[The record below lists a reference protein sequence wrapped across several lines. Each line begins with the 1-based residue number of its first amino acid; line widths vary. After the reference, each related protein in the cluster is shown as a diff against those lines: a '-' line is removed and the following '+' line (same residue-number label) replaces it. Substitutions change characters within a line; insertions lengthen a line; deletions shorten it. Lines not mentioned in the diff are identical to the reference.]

1 MCRHLAY
8 LGPPVSLRSVLTD
21 PAHSLYKQAW
31 APRRQRHG
39 TVNADGFGVGWY
51 ADGDPVPARYRR
63 GGPIWADLSLPD
75 IARVTR
81 SGAVLA
87 AVRSATPGTAAGE
100 QAAAPFGRDRWLF
113 SHNGSL
119 GDWPAVGRAAGG
131 RRPSRRRPIPVSRPC
146 CRLRRWSTRRSCGRW
161 CCGGCGRAARWRAAL
176 AATIAA
182 VEAAG
187 ATGRFNFLLTDGRSI
202 AATACGDTLWYRAS
216 PGAVTVASE
225 PDDDG
230 PGWTEVPDRHVLT
243 ATPARA
249 AAQPLAGAANH
260 RATNHGATRRAAGPP
275 PPTCPV
281 HRQRRQHRRDLD
293 LMTTI
298 EHRLPADYR
307 AASLRADARAGLT
320 ATPKSLPPKW
330 FYDAQGSALFEKITE
345 LPEYYPTRAERA
357 ILRAVAPE
365 VAALTGASALVELG
379 SGSSE
384 KTRLLLSALRDAGTL
399 RGYVPVDV
407 SESALAAAGDALAGE
422 YPGLAVHA
430 VVADFEKYLGVPSG
444 SGAAPARP
452 PKAPPTTLGNGGGPR
467 LVAFLGSTIGNMVP
481 AERAVFLRRV
491 RAQLRPGDAFLLGTD
506 LVKDPVVLVAAY
518 DDSAGVTAAFNKNVL
533 AVLNAELGAD
543 FDLDAFDHVAV
554 WDAGREWIEMRLR
567 AASPQTVRVAGLDLT
582 VRFAAGE
589 EMRTEVSAKF
599 RESGVRA
606 ELAAAGL
613 AMRSW
618 WTDPDGQFGLSLA
631 VPA

>member
-1 MCRHLAY
+1 
-8 LGPPVSLRSVLTD
+8 
-21 PAHSLYKQAW
+21 
-31 APRRQRHG
+31 
-39 TVNADGFGVGWY
+39 
-51 ADGDPVPARYRR
+51 
-63 GGPIWADLSLPD
+63 
-75 IARVTR
+75 
-81 SGAVLA
+81 
-87 AVRSATPGTAAGE
+87 
-100 QAAAPFGRDRWLF
+100 
-113 SHNGSL
+113 
-119 GDWPAVGRAAGG
+119 
-131 RRPSRRRPIPVSRPC
+131 
-146 CRLRRWSTRRSCGRW
+146 
-161 CCGGCGRAARWRAAL
+161 
-176 AATIAA
+176 
-182 VEAAG
+182 
-187 ATGRFNFLLTDGRSI
+187 
-202 AATACGDTLWYRAS
+202 
-216 PGAVTVASE
+216 
-225 PDDDG
+225 
-230 PGWTEVPDRHVLT
+230 
-243 ATPARA
+243 
-249 AAQPLAGAANH
+249 
-260 RATNHGATRRAAGPP
+260 
-275 PPTCPV
+275 
-281 HRQRRQHRRDLD
+281 
-293 LMTTI
+293 MTTI

-307 AASLRADARAGLT
+307 AASLRADALAGLT

-365 VAALTGASALVELG
+365 IAALTGAATLVELG

-407 SESALAAAGDALAGE
+407 SESALAAAGDALTAE

-430 VVADFEKYLGVPSG
+430 VVADFEKYLGVPPDQG
-444 SGAAPARP
+444 KG
-452 PKAPPTTLGNGGGPR
+452 TTAGDDNGGPR

-506 LVKDPVVLVAAY
+506 LVKDPAVLVAAY

-599 RESGVRA
+599 RRSGVAA
-606 ELAAAGL
+606 ELAAAGFET
-613 AMRSW
+613 RCW
-618 WTDPDGQFGLSLA
+618 WTDDADQFGLSLA
-631 VPA
+631 VPV